1 MNVDHRVPLV
11 LLHVHEHAVA
21 EDARVVDEDV
31 QAAELV
37 DRLLDHPLR
46 AGEVGDVLAV
56 RDRFAAER
64 LDLADDVVSRAFV
77 RAFAGERGAEVVDDD
92 LRARARAQ
100 RVLAADSTAGA
111 GDDRDLP
118 TQIGHQCVE
127 ITAVDFQ
134 INSEQELIRATA
146 HEFAEREIAPH
157 ARDWDRAEEIDRSLV
172 PKLADAGYLGAG
184 WDEQYG
190 GSGLDTVSYAL
201 VVEELGKADS
211 SVRGIVSVNVGLV
224 GKTIARFG
232 NEEQKR
238 EWLPKLASGEA
249 LGCYALTEPGCGS
262 DAAALVTRAE
272 RDGDGWVLTGSKT
285 FITLGSWAS
294 VALVFARTGAEGPK
308 GITCFLV
315 PTDADGFESRPIK
328 GKLGLRAQ
336 DTAEL
341 SLDGVRVPDEN
352 RLGELD
358 AGFRVA
364 MSALDVGRI
373 SLAAGCVGIAQG
385 CLDASVAYSRERS
398 AFGRPIAG
406 FQLVQELIAEIAVET
421 EAARLLAWRAAAL
434 ADAHVPH
441 TLESSVAKLYASE
454 VAVRAANNAVQVFG
468 GYGYVDE
475 YPVGKYLRD
484 ARVTTLYEG
493 TSQIQKLIIGRAL
506 TGESAFT

>member
-1 MNVDHRVPLV
+1 MDF
-11 LLHVHEHAVA
+11 
-21 EDARVVDEDV
+21 
-31 QAAELV
+31 ELT
-37 DRLLDHPLR
+37 
-46 AGEVGDVLAV
+46 
-56 RDRFAAER
+56 F
-64 LDLADDVVSRAFV
+64 
-77 RAFAGERGAEVVDDD
+77 
-92 LRARARAQ
+92 
-100 RVLAADSTAGA
+100 
-111 GDDRDLP
+111 
-118 TQIGHQCVE
+118 
-127 ITAVDFQ
+127 
-134 INSEQELIRATA
+134 EQELIRGSAR
-146 HEFAEREIAPH
+146 EFAEHEIVPH
-157 ARDWDRAEEIDRSLV
+157 ARDWDRAEEIDRALV
-172 PKLADAGYLGAG
+172 PKLAAAGYLGAG

-190 GSGLDTVSYAL
+190 GSELDTVSYAL

-211 SVRGIVSVNVGLV
+211 SVRGIVSVNVGLA

-232 NEEQKR
+232 TEDQKR
-238 EWLPKLASGEA
+238 EWLPRLATGEA

-285 FITLGSWAS
+285 FITLGAWAS
-294 VALVFARTGAEGPK
+294 VALVFARTGGEGPR

-358 AGFRVA
+358 DGFRVA

-385 CLDASVAYSRERS
+385 CLDASIAYARERS

-406 FQLVQELIAEIAVET
+406 FQLVQELLAEIAVET

-434 ADAHVPH
+434 ADAHVQH

-468 GYGYVDE
+468 GYGYIDE

-484 ARVTTLYEG
+484 ARVATLYEG